1 MYFFRGDFLWKTE
14 LTLFW
19 IGSTNH
25 GKTAGPGDTIKGHD
39 LPAQRSPA
47 EAMLTL
53 LPSNCCSPVRL
64 HLLLTVLFFLTLLS
78 PGKVVADYLGPQFRK
93 LLGRSD
99 KTLESVLQIHKPNK
113 MTTGEDSRENIP
125 SPLAE
130 CWMASHSALS
140 LLCSLGCLGEAQWPI
155 SRQVDW
161 KGLDSISIYHYI
173 YSVGQKQMDRDLSTG
188 FSAEGASWGT
198 LSCRFA
204 SWRNWQISIIISTA
218 LIMGEV

>member
-1 MYFFRGDFLWKTE
+1 MTCLPSDHQLKPCWRSFPPTAVPLW
-14 LTLFW
+14 
-19 IGSTNH
+19 GST
-25 GKTAGPGDTIKGHD
+25 
-39 LPAQRSPA
+39 
-47 EAMLTL
+47 
-53 LPSNCCSPVRL
+53 CCSLCSSSWPSYPQVRWWL
-64 HLLLTVLFFLTLLS
+64 ITWVHS
-78 PGKVVADYLGPQFRK
+78 
-93 LLGRSD
+93 S
-99 KTLESVLQIHKPNK
+99 ESCWEGQTRPWNQSLQIHNPNR
-113 MTTGEDSRENIP
+113 MTTGEDGRETIP

-161 KGLDSISIYHYI
+161 KGLDSVSIYRYI

-188 FSAEGASWGT
+188 FSAVGASWGT